1 MDTDLWLWD
10 QLCFWRPA
18 FFCQQKRTFFPAR
31 ASLCIKKGKMRI
43 SHLCLLRTFVGCVVW
58 EAASVA
64 AAFAANIGTTFKW
77 ELCNCIFAQFVR
89 ICHPLSF
96 ESGCQ
101 EQHQG
106 QKEKS
111 AIFPFSL
118 VLHFDLLIYALIQN
132 PKLNI
137 FFVRIWS
144 DTTMRE
150 YARKPISLSL
160 KLKPVQQF
168 AWHDLKSSTHEM
180 TRFEETNTNLRPK
193 RNITDKTFTN
203 NSFLLG
209 KWRKHF
215 LFQHVESVCII
226 NNED

>member
-132 PKLNI
+132 PKH
-137 FFVRIWS
+137 FFSSGFRVTLPCENMPENLFLCLWNWS
-144 DTTMRE
+144 Q
-150 YARKPISLSL
+150 YNSLL
-160 KLKPVQQF
+160 DN
-168 AWHDLKSSTHEM
+168 DLKSSTHEM
-180 TRFEETNTNLRPK
+180 TRFEETNTNLRQK
-193 RNITDKTFTN
+193 RNITDKWFTN

>member
-31 ASLCIKKGKMRI
+31 ASLCIKKGNMRI

-96 ESGCQ
+96 ES
-101 EQHQG
+101 
-106 QKEKS
+106 
-111 AIFPFSL
+111 
-118 VLHFDLLIYALIQN
+118 
-132 PKLNI
+132 
-137 FFVRIWS
+137 
-144 DTTMRE
+144 
-150 YARKPISLSL
+150 
-160 KLKPVQQF
+160 VQ
-168 AWHDLKSSTHEM
+168 
-180 TRFEETNTNLRPK
+180 
-193 RNITDKTFTN
+193 
-203 NSFLLG
+203 SFLLAQFYTLIYWSMLWSKIQNKTFFMSG
-209 KWRKHF
+209 FRVTLPCENMPENLF
-215 LFQHVESVCII
+215 LCLWNWSQCNSLL
-226 NNED
+226 DMT